1 MTLDEAIEH
10 AKEVADTCKNKQCA
24 NDHRQLQN
32 WLEEYKE
39 LQDRMLEIS
48 REITGVNKTGFEEGS
63 SIVESSLKPSKR
75 YKDFI
80 DWLVFMDKLDKLNIK
95 TM

>member
-1 MTLDEAIEH
+1 MMT
-10 AKEVADTCKNKQCA
+10 
-24 NDHRQLQN
+24 QN
-32 WLEEYKE
+32 WLEEYIE

-48 REITGVNKTGFEEGS
+48 LEITKINKTGFEEGS
-63 SIVESSLKPSKR
+63 SIVESSLKHSKR

-80 DWLVFMDKLDKLNIK
+80 DWLVFMDKLDKLNVK

>member
-1 MTLDEAIEH
+1 MMT
-10 AKEVADTCKNKQCA
+10 
-24 NDHRQLQN
+24 QN
-32 WLEEYKE
+32 WLEEYIE

-48 REITGVNKTGFEEGS
+48 LEITKINKTGFEEGS

-80 DWLVFMDKLDKLNIK
+80 DWLVFMDKLDKLNVK